1 MLTSEQIN
9 DLAGALSKAQATMTG
24 AKKSA
29 ANPFFK
35 SKYSDLAEVMQ
46 AISAPFADNDLCF
59 VQGAEVKD
67 NLISVKTRIIHA
79 SGQWIESDTV
89 LPPTKNDA
97 QGYGSAITYAKRY
110 GLQALAGVPSVDD
123 DGNAAVQHAK
133 PAYKP
138 TKAIKDSLK
147 MIQVAYGNND
157 EESVKN
163 ELTGLKPADK
173 KYLWSQLN
181 EDQHNWITSV
191 MGAGK

>member
-1 MLTSEQIN
+1 MQTSEQIN

-79 SGQWIESDTV
+79 SGQWKIGRAHV
-89 LPPTKNDA
+89 
-97 QGYGSAITYAKRY
+97 
-110 GLQALAGVPSVDD
+110 
-123 DGNAAVQHAK
+123 
-133 PAYKP
+133 
-138 TKAIKDSLK
+138 
-147 MIQVAYGNND
+147 
-157 EESVKN
+157 
-163 ELTGLKPADK
+163 
-173 KYLWSQLN
+173 
-181 EDQHNWITSV
+181 
-191 MGAGK
+191 